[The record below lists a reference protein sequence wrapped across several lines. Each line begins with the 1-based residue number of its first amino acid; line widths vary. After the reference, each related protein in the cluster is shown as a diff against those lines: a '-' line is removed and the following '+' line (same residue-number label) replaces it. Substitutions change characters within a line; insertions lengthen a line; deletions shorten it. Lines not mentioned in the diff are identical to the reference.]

1 MDFLARPLWI
11 LGGLG
16 LLMLA
21 VCAMAWAAWAVRIAD
36 AGRPLRSSAR
46 RQKRSFLAR
55 SPWRRR
61 HADDTPGESGSKTL
75 PEIGSPHNCPTAR
88 FRAASAKVS

>member
-36 AGRPLRSSAR
+36 
-46 RQKRSFLAR
+46 RQPGVRNDRF
-55 SPWRRR
+55 WRDHRGVG
-61 HADDTPGESGSKTL
+61 DTPTTRRGRAVQKPFPKSDRLT
-75 PEIGSPHNCPTAR
+75 TA
-88 FRAASAKVS
+88 